1 MAITATEARAR
12 LFPLIEQV
20 NTDLKPIV
28 ITSKNGNAVLIAESE
43 YEAILETEYLLSSPA
58 NRKHLLDSIAQADR
72 GETFPYIPLSE
83 KIDIREILKTPT
95 KKVPARPK
103 KKLVKRV
110 AARSKKVALK
120 KQVKIRAK

>member
-1 MAITATEARAR
+1 MAITATEARAK

-103 KKLVKRV
+103 KKLVKKV

>member
-43 YEAILETEYLLSSPA
+43 YDAILETEYLLSSPA

>member
-1 MAITATEARAR
+1 MAITATEARAK

-58 NRKHLLDSIAQADR
+58 NRKHLLESIAQADR

>member
-1 MAITATEARAR
+1 MAITATEARAK

-58 NRKHLLDSIAQADR
+58 NRKHLLESIAQADR
-72 GETFPYIPLSE
+72 GETVIYVPLSE
-83 KIDIREILKTPT
+83 QIDIREVLKKPT

-103 KKLVKRV
+103 KKLVKKV
-110 AARSKKVALK
+110 AAQSKKVALK
-120 KQVKIRAK
+120 KHVKIRTK